1 MPSFT
6 SAISVALFASLV
18 SPAVGVSYS
27 QSDSYVGSE
36 FNSGFSYQAISDP
49 TNGRVNYVDAAAAT
63 NQNLTYTSDDT
74 FILRA
79 DYMNVLDPAG
89 AGRDSVR
96 IQSNKQYGSN
106 TVMVFNM
113 RHMPQ
118 GCGTW
123 PAVWTVA
130 VPWPTMGEIDIVEGS
145 TTRRI
150 TRRLYTLLKAAQCR
164 IRETKLESCL
174 RLIVML
180 QLMAT
185 LVVVFKFQTHS
196 AMDQLSITMVED
208 VERTDTFIKIWFWS
222 RNSNNIPADVLNGD
236 LNVNT
241 DAWGAP
247 FANFPNTSCSIT
259 DRFSAHNIIINLT
272 FCGDWAGN
280 VYSTSNCP
288 SSCIDFV
295 NNNPAAFVD
304 AYFDFAWIKV
314 YG

>member
-79 DYMNVLDPAG
+79 DYMNVLDPVG

-208 VERTDTFIKIWFWS
+208 DTQ
-222 RNSNNIPADVLNGD
+222 LNG
-236 LNVNT
+236 LILSSRSGFGLATVT
-241 DAWGAP
+241 
-247 FANFPNTSCSIT
+247 TSQ
-259 DRFSAHNIIINLT
+259 LT
-272 FCGDWAGN
+272 S
-280 VYSTSNCP
+280 STEILMLILMP
-288 SSCIDFV
+288 GELHLQTFRI
-295 NNNPAAFVD
+295 PHAR
-304 AYFDFAWIKV
+304 
-314 YG
+314 